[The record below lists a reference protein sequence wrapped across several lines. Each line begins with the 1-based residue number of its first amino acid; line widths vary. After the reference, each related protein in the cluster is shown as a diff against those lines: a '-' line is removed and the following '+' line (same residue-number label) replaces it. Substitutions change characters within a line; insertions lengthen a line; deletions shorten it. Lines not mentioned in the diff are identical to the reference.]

1 MQRSFF
7 YINLNTSLE
16 SQNSKNLGKIGIFDS
31 GYGGLTVMRSIVDV
45 LPAYDYLYLGDNARA
60 PYGNRSFE
68 TVYQYT
74 LECVN
79 WLFNEG
85 CELVILACNT
95 ASAKALRQIQQ
106 MDLPLRTDRH
116 KRVLG
121 VIRPTSELVGNFT
134 QTGVVGVLGTEGT
147 VKSESYLKEIEKF
160 FPKIVVEQEAC
171 PMWVYL
177 VEHNQLE
184 GEGADY
190 FVRQHMDRIFNRNPN
205 IDTLLLAC
213 THYPLLINTIK
224 KYLPTGVEVISQ
236 GGIVAQQLLD
246 YLLRHPEMEVCL
258 SCNGSREF
266 VTTDDALTF
275 EQHASHFFGQ
285 SLLAKHVEIGHR

>member
-1 MQRSFF
+1 
-7 YINLNTSLE
+7 
-16 SQNSKNLGKIGIFDS
+16 
-31 GYGGLTVMRSIVDV
+31 MRSIVDV

-177 VEHNQLE
+177 VEHNQLV

-246 YLLRHPEMEVCL
+246 YLLRHPEMEVRL

>member
-147 VKSESYLKEIEKF
+147 VKSESYLKEIEKL

-246 YLLRHPEMEVCL
+246 YLLRHPEMEVRL